1 MTKIIQFGE
10 EARANM
16 LAGMKTVADT
26 VCITMWPKGRNVVLE
41 KQYGVPLITNDWVT
55 IAREI
60 ELEDK
65 FENMWAQLI
74 IDAAD
79 RTNSHAWDGTTTAT
93 LLTYAFAK
101 EWMSHLKS
109 GVNAVELKNG
119 MILAA
124 REVINELEKNSKQIS
139 STEEITQV
147 ATISAQ
153 DWQVWE
159 VIALAMEKVGNNG
172 VISVTEGQTFGLEV
186 EITEWM
192 EFQNGYVS
200 PYMVTNSEKM
210 LAEITSAPILI
221 TDGKISQV
229 SDILPF
235 LEKLMQSGKK
245 DLFILAEDIEWE
257 ALTAIILNNL
267 KWVFNVIAVKNPGF
281 WDNKKDILKDI
292 AILTWAKVIT
302 SQLGM
307 KISESDLDVLWRA
320 DSISATQEKTTI
332 IWWKWDKSDIE
343 NRVEELQKIFDQTE
357 SKFAKDQISQR
368 IAKLDGGVAMIKVW
382 AASEVELKE
391 KKLRIEDALN
401 ATRAAIE
408 EWVVA
413 WGWVALLQAS
423 KVLENIDF
431 GMHEKNLWAKIVAG
445 ALSYPIKQIADN
457 AGKNWQEIA
466 NIILAQSDVN
476 YWYDAAKDEY
486 KNMIEA
492 WIIDPKKVE
501 RVALEEAVSLAAIFL
516 TTEASITSLPKKEEV
531 NPINPAAMWGW
542 MWGMGG
548 MMSGMM

>member
-1 MTKIIQFGE
+1 MTKIIQFWE
-10 EARANM
+10 TARENI
-16 LAGMKTVADT
+16 LAWMKIVADT
-26 VCITMWPKGRNVVLE
+26 VSVTMWPKWRNVVLE
-41 KQYGVPLITNDWVT
+41 KEYWVPLITNDWVP

-60 ELEDK
+60 ELEDR
-65 FENMWAQLI
+65 FENMGAQLI

-79 RTNSHAWDGTTTAT
+79 RTNTLAWDGTTTAT
-93 LLTYAFAK
+93 VLTYAFAK
-101 EWMSHLKS
+101 EWIEHLKS
-109 GVNAVELKNG
+109 WVNAVELKNG

-124 REVINELEKNSKQIS
+124 REVILELEKNAKQIS
-139 STEEITQV
+139 SNEEITQV

-153 DWQVWE
+153 DSQVWE
-159 VIALAMEKVGNNG
+159 IIALAMDKVWNNG

-221 TDGKISQV
+221 TDSKISQV
-229 SDILPF
+229 NDILPF

-245 DLFILAEDIEWE
+245 DLFILAEDIEGE

-281 WDNKKDILKDI
+281 WDNKKEILQDI
-292 AILTWAKVIT
+292 AILTWAKVIK
-302 SQLGM
+302 SELWM
-307 KISESDLDVLWRA
+307 KLSEVDLDVLGYA
-320 DSISATQEKTTI
+320 DNISSTQEKTTI
-332 IWWKWDKSDIE
+332 IWGKWEKQDIE
-343 NRVEELQKIFDQTE
+343 SRVEELQRKYDVTE

-368 IAKLDGGVAMIKVW
+368 IAKLDGWVAMIKVW

-413 WGWVALLQAS
+413 WWWVALLQAS

-431 GMHEKNLWAKIVAG
+431 WMHEKNLWAQIVAW
-445 ALSYPIKQIADN
+445 ALAYPIKQIADN
-457 AGKNWQEIA
+457 AWKNGQEIA
-466 NIILAQSDVN
+466 NIILSGSDVN
-476 YWYDAAKDEY
+476 HWYDAAKDEY
-486 KNMIEA
+486 INMIER

-501 RVALEEAVSLAAIFL
+501 RVALEEAVSLAAMFL
-516 TTEASITSLPKKEEV
+516 TTESSITSIPKKEQ
-531 NPINPAAMWGW
+531 PLPAITPQSMWGW
-542 MWGMGG
+542 MMPGMI
-548 MMSGMM
+548 

>member
-10 EARANM
+10 EARSNM

-41 KQYGVPLITNDWVT
+41 KQYWVPLITNDWVT

-101 EWMSHLKS
+101 EGMSHLKS
-109 GVNAVELKNG
+109 WVNAVELKNG

-153 DWQVWE
+153 DSQVWE

-245 DLFILAEDIEWE
+245 DLFILAEDIEGE

-267 KWVFNVIAVKNPGF
+267 KWVFNVIAVKNPWF

-302 SQLGM
+302 SELGM
-307 KISESDLDVLWRA
+307 KISESDLDVLWMA
-320 DSISATQEKTTI
+320 DSISSTQEKTTI
-332 IWWKWDKSDIE
+332 IWGKWNKWDIE
-343 NRVEELQKIFDQTE
+343 NRVEVSCPIYQDDIKEELLDVFDICWNDNVKARVIDETQSNEYRQSNNHKVRTQ
-357 SKFAKDQISQR
+357 FALYDYF
-368 IAKLDGGVAMIKVW
+368 
-382 AASEVELKE
+382 KE
-391 KKLRIEDALN
+391 KLN
-401 ATRAAIE
+401 
-408 EWVVA
+408 
-413 WGWVALLQAS
+413 S
-423 KVLENIDF
+423 
-431 GMHEKNLWAKIVAG
+431 
-445 ALSYPIKQIADN
+445 
-457 AGKNWQEIA
+457 
-466 NIILAQSDVN
+466 
-476 YWYDAAKDEY
+476 
-486 KNMIEA
+486 
-492 WIIDPKKVE
+492 
-501 RVALEEAVSLAAIFL
+501 
-516 TTEASITSLPKKEEV
+516 
-531 NPINPAAMWGW
+531 
-542 MWGMGG
+542 
-548 MMSGMM
+548 